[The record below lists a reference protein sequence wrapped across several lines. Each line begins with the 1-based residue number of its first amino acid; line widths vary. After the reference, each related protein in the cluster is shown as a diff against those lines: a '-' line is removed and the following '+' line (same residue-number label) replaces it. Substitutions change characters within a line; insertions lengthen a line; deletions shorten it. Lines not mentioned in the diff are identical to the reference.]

1 MLQQRIHSL
10 MRPWI
15 VFFLAALTVA
25 PACHRP
31 AVLEIVTEPP
41 GPAPPG
47 MIWIP
52 GGQFSMGG
60 DSRHASET
68 ERPVHQ
74 VIVDGF
80 FMASRLVTNA
90 EFDAFVAATGY
101 GTVAERAVDAGQI
114 LSQVPPGTPPPP
126 AEMLVP
132 GSLVFAPTAQVNG
145 LEDWSQWWR
154 WTPGASWRHPG
165 GPGTS
170 IDDKDDHPVVH
181 VAWEDATAYA
191 KWKGGRLP
199 TEAEWEYA
207 ARGGLRRAEHTW
219 GDAPIDPEHPQ
230 AHIYAGAFPAHAA
243 GTKAVGSHAPNGYGL
258 YDMSGNVWE
267 WTQDW
272 FRPDAYMLDHAR
284 GVVRNPSGPASP
296 DRRPGAMAARV
307 LRGGSFLCSDSY
319 CRGYRVS
326 ARSSAAPD
334 SGASHIGIRIVIGGM
349 Q

>member
-1 MLQQRIHSL
+1 
-10 MRPWI
+10 MRPW
-15 VFFLAALTVA
+15 VLFLAGITVV
-25 PACHRP
+25 ACHRSTVP
-31 AVLEIVTEPP
+31 EIVTEAP

-47 MIWIP
+47 MVWIA

-60 DSRHASET
+60 DGRHASET
-68 ERPVHQ
+68 ERPVHE

-80 FMASRLVTNA
+80 FMASRLATKA
-90 EFDAFVAATGY
+90 EFAAFVAATGY
-101 GTVAERAVDAGQI
+101 VTVAERAVDASQI

-126 AEMLVP
+126 AELLVP
-132 GSLVFAPTAQVNG
+132 GSLVFAPTAHVSG

-165 GPGTS
+165 GPETS
-170 IDDKDDHPVVH
+170 IDDKDQHPVVH
-181 VAWEDATAYA
+181 IAWDDATAYA

-207 ARGGLRRAEHTW
+207 ARGGLRRAEYAW
-219 GDAPIDPEHPQ
+219 GDAPLDPAQPQ

-243 GTKAVGSHAPNGYGL
+243 GTKAVASHAPNGYGL

-272 FRPDAYMLDHAR
+272 FRPDGYAIDHAR
-284 GVVRNPSGPASP
+284 GVVRNPPGPASP

-334 SGASHIGIRIVIGGM
+334 SGASHIGIRIVIGGR